1 MSWVEIGQADGRSSW
16 TIQHGGRGF
25 AVFVVGGRCHVTDE
39 RCPHNGGPLAQGWIR
54 RGRELVCPWHWYA
67 YDLDTGDC
75 RTAAGYRLGCYP
87 VTEREGALYA
97 DLPDPQPARTWSEI
111 LRAHARAERPRPR
124 PSSPGPG

>member
-1 MSWVEIGQADGRSSW
+1 MSWVELGQAGGRSSW

-25 AVFVVGGRCHVTDE
+25 AVFVVGGRCYVTDE

-54 RGRELVCPWHWYA
+54 RGRELVCPWHWYV

-87 VTEREGALYA
+87 VAEREGTPYA